1 MELTVSLLKPFW
13 AEMLSNCL
21 SCYGVD
27 SSSTV
32 LDCCARNTGFVFA
45 LMDHFALV
53 GSNDLSTTCP
63 TQTHFDIRDPS
74 FWKSPRTKYTGIIT
88 EPPQDANLIQTIIT
102 NCFAFGSSFCALL
115 LSSVDYMIPIMHNR
129 PPSLIIYIDGLPQ
142 TLFLWM
148 NPTFVGTR
156 FLSLRGDILSTWH
169 SKSSLFGE
177 MIKAEITRAVQAT
190 SSTVIVNNETYA
202 SSTID
207 VQSTFYTATTSTAP
221 EAGQASCSLQTEAG
235 VVLSSEKSKSES
247 DNDDDDSSIDPI
259 TLRAIDGNYA
269 AKQGQSLQ
277 ECIKK
282 YSNIL
287 SKREVITKICKMKYR
302 SGQRKIRIAKYLGT
316 YPEISTMT
324 QRQAERYLSQKMKP
338 RRTHLNGT
346 RRRNLDKQESNTPAF
361 KIGCNPCM

>member
-1 MELTVSLLKPFW
+1 
-13 AEMLSNCL
+13 
-21 SCYGVD
+21 
-27 SSSTV
+27 
-32 LDCCARNTGFVFA
+32 
-45 LMDHFALV
+45 
-53 GSNDLSTTCP
+53 
-63 TQTHFDIRDPS
+63 
-74 FWKSPRTKYTGIIT
+74 
-88 EPPQDANLIQTIIT
+88 
-102 NCFAFGSSFCALL
+102 
-115 LSSVDYMIPIMHNR
+115 MHNR

-221 EAGQASCSLQTEAG
+221 EAGQASCSLLTEAG
-235 VVLSSEKSKSES
+235 VVLSSEKSESES

-324 QRQAERYLSQKMKP
+324 QRQAEQYLSQKMKP